1 MAADTEE
8 PRAPALSLAPPAPPD
23 LVEEAEAAAW
33 AEVRAAWDDE
43 ATHRAYLASFP
54 DLDGLARA
62 GRRYRAVLAVDPRNA
77 IAARWRDEVVKRAMV
92 QGLAQM
98 PRTKPPRKLPRWVLV
113 TVVGGGAAAAMAWA
127 AAALFRLFGQTQGA
141 LP

>member
-1 MAADTEE
+1 MAADLED
-8 PRAPALSLAPPAPPD
+8 PRAPALAPDAPPD
-23 LVEEAEAAAW
+23 PQEEAEAAAW
-33 AEVRAAWDDE
+33 AGVRSAWEDD
-43 ATHRAYLASFP
+43 ATHRAYLARFA

-92 QGLAQM
+92 QGLMQM
-98 PRTKPPRKLPRWVLV
+98 PRTKPPLEVPRWILV

-127 AAALFRLFGQTQGA
+127 AVALFRIFGQTRGA